1 MEGNM
6 RQNHITMF
14 IVLMIITSV
23 LAVIPAAQ
31 AATPEE
37 INNAI
42 NKGLAWL
49 ATQQN
54 ADGSWGT
61 SDRVARTALAV
72 LKFETHA
79 TLQGKSPFD
88 PDYPYHEQVKKGLN
102 FIFTKARITN
112 IGNQIHDGIVD
123 DPDTNG
129 NGIGVYFYDTSSH
142 HTMYETGIALMAIA
156 ASNAPN
162 RVVNVSGSSV
172 NGWTY
177 KDVAQDT
184 VDYLAWGQ
192 TDSGYG
198 RGGWNYEAMNNA
210 GSRSDNSNTGYVV
223 LGLGYAE
230 AAPPW
235 GFGLTIPEFVRREL
249 NIYINYIQCKTPGT
263 NHGGSGYTS
272 PCSWVNMLK
281 TGNLLY
287 EMAFVGDNVST
298 QRVKD
303 ALNYT
308 VRHWNDTNMDPG
320 WKDGATTSHYQ
331 ATYTTMK
338 GLEVLGINTIDGID
352 WFDDFSDE
360 IVAEQNADG
369 SWPTCPCYCSG
380 GWCHWCDSIIC
391 TEWALLT
398 LQRAVPPVFLSLSP
412 VSDKNPICTTH
423 TLTAK
428 LVNATGA
435 GIPGVTITF
444 KVIAGPHAGTIGTNV
459 TGPDGKATWSY
470 MGTTPGIDTIVATG
484 ANKTSNKV
492 FKTWT
497 PIELCP
503 DEYRWGS
510 WEWDPY
516 PTIFVGRQEV
526 HFVNNG
532 SCDVYNVTAMVTCTP
547 VNIIAT
553 DPNVTIGDI
562 PAGSGAW
569 SKDTFELR
577 VDMTNPQDP
586 NKGICWRVEY
596 DDAYGNHHVIE
607 DVAKYCGENCSDI
620 CP

>member
-1 MEGNM
+1 M
-6 RQNHITMF
+6 RNTAFLLATI
-14 IVLMIITSV
+14 MIASV
-23 LAVIPAAQ
+23 LTLIPAAQ
-31 AATPEE
+31 AATPDE
-37 INNAI
+37 ISNAI
-42 NKGLAWL
+42 DKGLAWL

-88 PDYPYHEQVKKGLN
+88 PDYPYHEQVEKGLN

-112 IGNQIHDGIVD
+112 IGNQTHDGIVD
-123 DPDTNG
+123 DPDTND
-129 NGIGVYFYDTSSH
+129 NGIGVYFYDTSSWH
-142 HTMYETGIALMAIA
+142 AMYETGIALMAIA
-156 ASNAPN
+156 ASNAPD
-162 RVVNVSGSSV
+162 RVVNVSGSPV

-177 KDVAQDT
+177 KEVAQDI

-198 RGGWNYEAMNNA
+198 RGGWNYYAMDNA
-210 GSRSDNSNTGYVV
+210 GSRSDNSNTGWVV

-287 EMAFVGDNVST
+287 EMAFVGDNVSA

-320 WKDGATTSHYQ
+320 WKDGDTTSHYQ
-331 ATYTTMK
+331 ATYIIMK
-338 GLEVLGINTIDGID
+338 GLEALGIDTIDGID
-352 WFDDFSDE
+352 WFDDLSDE

-369 SWPTCPCYCSG
+369 SWPKCPCYCHD
-380 GWCHWCDSIIC
+380 GWCSWCDSIIC

-398 LQRAVPPVFLSLSP
+398 LQRAVPPLFLSLTPLNDTNP
-412 VSDKNPICTTH
+412 VGSSH

-428 LVNATGA
+428 LVDAA
-435 GIPGVTITF
+435 GNPIPGETITF
-444 KVIAGPHAGTIGTNV
+444 TVIDGPHAGTTGTAV
-459 TGPDGKATWSY
+459 TDANGEATWSY
-470 MGTTPGIDTIVATG
+470 TGTNEGKDTIVATG
-484 ANKTSNKV
+484 AGKTSNK
-492 FKTWT
+492 
-497 PIELCP
+497 
-503 DEYRWGS
+503 
-510 WEWDPY
+510 
-516 PTIFVGRQEV
+516 
-526 HFVNNG
+526 
-532 SCDVYNVTAMVTCTP
+532 
-547 VNIIAT
+547 
-553 DPNVTIGDI
+553 
-562 PAGSGAW
+562 
-569 SKDTFELR
+569 
-577 VDMTNPQDP
+577 
-586 NKGICWRVEY
+586 
-596 DDAYGNHHVIE
+596 AYKIW
-607 DVAKYCGENCSDI
+607 
-620 CP
+620 